1 MPAYTFGTNDP
12 ALAQRI
18 MDLMNGGSPQA
29 QATLPLPPPAATVIA
44 NAVPPAAPPA
54 PPAPVAPPPAAPA
67 APAAPPPAAPAA
79 PAHGPAP
86 EGWTIDHVRGA
97 LTTMAQN
104 PAKGPAAV
112 GALLAKYTGGA
123 PDLKLVDPAQW
134 PNLYSE
140 ATAG

>member
-18 MDLMNGGSPQA
+18 MDLMNGGTPQA
-29 QATLPLPPPAATVIA
+29 QAALPLPL
-44 NAVPPAAPPA
+44 PAAP
-54 PPAPVAPPPAAPA
+54 APVVPA
-67 APAAPPPAAPAA
+67 APAAPPVVPAAPAA
-79 PAHGPAP
+79 PPAAPVAPPVVAPPAAAAPAHGQTP

-97 LTTMAQN
+97 LTAMAQN

-112 GALLAKYTGGA
+112 GTLLAKYTGGQ

>member
-1 MPAYTFGTNDP
+1 MNTYQFGTNDP

-18 MDLMNGGSPQA
+18 LDLMNGGSPQA
-29 QATLPLPPPAATVIA
+29 QASLPL
-44 NAVPPAAPPA
+44 PPAAPPA
-54 PPAPVAPPPAAPA
+54 PPAAPAAPVAPP
-67 APAAPPPAAPAA
+67 APAAPPAAPAAPAA

-112 GALLAKYTGGA
+112 GALLSKYTGGA

-134 PNLYSE
+134 PNLYAE

>member
-1 MPAYTFGTNDP
+1 MPAYSFGTNDP

-29 QATLPLPPPAATVIA
+29 QAALPLPPPVAPTPVVP
-44 NAVPPAAPPA
+44 AVPAA
-54 PPAPVAPPPAAPA
+54 PPAPVAPAAPV
-67 APAAPPPAAPAA
+67 APPVVAPPVAAA
-79 PAHGPAP
+79 PAHGAAP

-97 LTTMAQN
+97 LTAMAQN

-112 GALLAKYTGGA
+112 GALLSKYTGGA

-140 ATAG
+140 ATAA